1 MSDVF
6 AQIAEVIGL
15 PAAIRLAEVRGGA
28 RLTVPARAPA
38 GHWLVELLGRDA
50 ADSLCAHYRTLSP
63 EGAERG
69 VEIDM
74 PRGPTGTLA
83 QARRR
88 MAEALDAGVNA
99 EAAARAT
106 GLSRR
111 TAYRMRKKD
120 PRQLT
125 LL

>member
-1 MSDVF
+1 ENT
-6 AQIAEVIGL
+6 A
-15 PAAIRLAEVRGGA
+15 
-28 RLTVPARAPA
+28 
-38 GHWLVELLGRDA
+38 
-50 ADSLCAHYRTLSP
+50 
-63 EGAERG
+63 RG

-88 MAEALDAGVNA
+88 MAEALEQGATAD
-99 EAAARAT
+99 AAARAS
-106 GLSRR
+106 GLTRR

-120 PRQLT
+120 PRQLP